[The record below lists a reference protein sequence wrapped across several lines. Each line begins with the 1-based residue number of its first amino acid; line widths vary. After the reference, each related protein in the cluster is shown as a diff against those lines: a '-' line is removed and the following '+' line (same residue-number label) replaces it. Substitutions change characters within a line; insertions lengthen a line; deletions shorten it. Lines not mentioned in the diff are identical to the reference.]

1 MEHVV
6 LWLKFLVAAGTV
18 VWVGMKLTHNA
29 ELLARAMGWG
39 QAFAGFVV
47 LGWATS
53 LPEVTIS
60 LSAVESVGSAALASG
75 NIAGSILFNLAILAN
90 LDLFASASARAKDH
104 AGIGLTSLGSFN
116 VVMLVG
122 TVALGWAVT
131 RGADLAWP
139 PSRSLGAFLL
149 VGYLAAAWWSWRQGR
164 GEPAGDVDDVST
176 ARRFYALRC
185 LGCGAVILAAGI
197 WLSSL
202 GDEVARAHQLDEGF
216 VGTLF
221 LGSVSSLPELVTGVA
236 AVRLGLLTMAAG
248 SILGSNI
255 FNLGVLG
262 LCDLVYQRAE
272 HDGVPLLAAADDPR
286 LVWNFGASLV
296 MTGVIMFVL
305 RLRRREVGGRPVGIC
320 YAVTMSLYLA
330 AIALS

>member
-6 LWLKFLVAAGTV
+6 LWLKFLMAAGAV
-18 VWVGMKLTHNA
+18 VWVGLQLTRNA
-29 ELLARAMGWG
+29 EKLAGAMGWG

-53 LPEVTIS
+53 LTEVTIS
-60 LSAVESVGSAALASG
+60 LSAVESVGSAGLASG
-75 NIAGSILFNLAILAN
+75 NIAGSVLFNLAILAN
-90 LDLFASASARAKDH
+90 LDLFARAAARAEDH
-104 AGIGLTSLGSFN
+104 AAIGLTSLGSFN
-116 VVMLVG
+116 VIMLIG

-131 RGADLAWP
+131 RRADLAWP
-139 PSRSLGAFLL
+139 PSRSLGFFLL
-149 VGYLAAAWWSWRQGR
+149 AGYLLAAFWSWRQGR
-164 GEPAGDVDDVST
+164 GEPAGDVDDASP
-176 ARRFYALRC
+176 ARQVYALRC
-185 LGCGAVILAAGI
+185 LACGAIILAAGI

-286 LVWNFGASLV
+286 LVWNFGASLA
-296 MTGVIMFVL
+296 MTGLILFVV
-305 RLRRREVGGRPVGIC
+305 RLRRRGIGGRPVVAC